1 MEKQVSPLLPTVS
14 KTVAYRKNPASHRYH
29 MRLPVWRTLALL
41 LVLINTYAIPR
52 CGLYPLFNTQL
63 ATRNSQYRQAANP
76 TDSIPQ
82 QREFAPAGPKRFTAV
97 ITWVNGSDPLH
108 QQMRSIYARE
118 APHVNMVNRFRDLGE
133 LRYTVR
139 SLQKFASWIKE
150 ILILT
155 SDYRNVEYGSDRGQV
170 PIWFAEVSSESEP
183 VPPVRVIHHDEFF
196 ANAQGSL
203 PTFNSLAIE
212 SQLGNLPGLDE
223 DIMLYFNDDI
233 TVGQALQSSDFYSP
247 ESGFAFAIQS
257 DLQVSAFDRPPRI
270 ESSQGEWPALDWSNY
285 LLSQRFGKRRRG
297 YVAHSVKAF
306 ATPLLQELA
315 SDFPSAFRQTSHH
328 RFRGIG
334 HDVHTPFMAVHYVL
348 EMHRESVLK
357 YFVNNVL
364 DENGDGVVDDQE
376 VEALQKLSWDAD
388 LVNGNGIPVRENR
401 RTWDSRNGYPHMT
414 VQPEAGNAWTY
425 TDGTPPSLRKCSFS
439 LNVCLPSVRSAQAIL
454 RHIGREHIA
463 CGDCLLNTMARASGD
478 AGIDSY
484 LVQNTKRNV
493 SSNPLAEVS
502 KYKYSLTSLSLSF
515 LKLENDDCATWR
527 SMELLAE
534 NPTAIICLND
544 DIGRPGAVNGIKS
557 MLEVFF
563 ARLGLKNDGAAIKEF
578 DACAPR
584 SRPRRPILSDFS

>member
-14 KTVAYRKNPASHRYH
+14 KTAVYRKIPASYRYH
-29 MRLPVWRTLALL
+29 MRLPIWRTLALL
-41 LVLINTYAIPR
+41 LVLVNTYAIPR
-52 CGLYPLFNTQL
+52 CGLYSFFNTQP
-63 ATRNSQYRQAANP
+63 AMRNSQYRQPANP
-76 TDSIPQ
+76 TESITQ
-82 QREFAPAGPKRFTAV
+82 QREFTPSGQKSFTAV

-108 QQMRSIYARE
+108 QQMRSIYVRE

-133 LRYTVR
+133 LKHTVR

-150 ILILT
+150 IVILT
-155 SDYRNVEYGSDRGQV
+155 SDYRHVDHGPGRGQV
-170 PIWFAEVSSESEP
+170 PIWLAELSSENEP

-196 ANAQGSL
+196 TNPRGSL

-212 SQLGNLPGLDE
+212 SQLGNVPGLDE
-223 DIMLYFNDDI
+223 DIMLYFNDD
-233 TVGQALQSSDFYSP
+233 TAVGHALQPSDFYSP

-257 DLQVSAFDRPPRI
+257 DLQISAFDRPPSI

-315 SDFPSAFRQTSHH
+315 SAFPSAFRQTSHH
-328 RFRGIG
+328 RFRGMG
-334 HDVHTPFMAVHYVL
+334 HDIHTPFMAVHYVL

-357 YFVNNVL
+357 YFVNNML
-364 DENGDGVVDDQE
+364 DENGDGIVDDRE
-376 VEALQKLSWDAD
+376 VEALLKLSRDAD
-388 LVNGNGIPVRENR
+388 LVKGNGIPVREHG
-401 RTWDSRNGYPHMT
+401 RTWDSRNGYPHMA

-425 TDGTPPSLRKCSFS
+425 SDGTPPSLRQCSFS
-439 LNVCLPSVRSAQAIL
+439 LDVCVPSVRSAQAIL
-454 RHIGREHIA
+454 HHISREHIA
-463 CGDCLLNTMARASGD
+463 CGDCLLNTMARASGE
-478 AGIDSY
+478 AGVDSY
-484 LVQNTKRNV
+484 LLQHTKRNV
-493 SSNPLAEVS
+493 SSNPLAEIS

-527 SMELLAE
+527 SMELLAA

-544 DIGRPGAVNGIKS
+544 DIYRAGAVNGIKS

-563 ARLGLKNDGAAIKEF
+563 ARLGLTNEGVAIKEF

-584 SRPRRPILSDFS
+584 SRPRRPILKDFS